1 MGSGVIHTE
10 IQFWLE
16 STRIEMSSNE
26 DIAFELDYPISIT
39 PIKASRTEGRQLVY
53 LANRTCNNYSSA
65 PSVMIASSL
74 PRAFSLNHRSSFDR
88 QSLLSLDSAKE

>member
-1 MGSGVIHTE
+1 MGSGVIHTD

-26 DIAFELDYPISIT
+26 GIAFELNYPIPIT
-39 PIKASRTEGRQLVY
+39 RIEALRTECRQLVY

-65 PSVMIASSL
+65 PSVMIASLL
-74 PRAFSLNHRSSFDR
+74 PLAFSLNHRSSFDR
-88 QSLLSLDSAKE
+88 QSLGEPVLL